1 MGARLEAV
9 TKAYGEHKALSKID
23 LTVGDGEFL
32 TILGPSGSGKT
43 TILRIVGGF
52 TQPTTGRVWFGD
64 DDITDVPTHKRPFNT
79 VFQDY
84 ALFPHMTVE
93 QNVGYGLMIRGH
105 DRATVRSKSS
115 HTLDIVGLGG
125 FLDRYPAQLSG
136 GQRQRVALARAIVC
150 EPELIL
156 LDEPLAA
163 LDAGLRRQMQGFLKE
178 LQKNISTTFLFVTH
192 DQEEAITM
200 SDRIVVM
207 DNGQIEQI
215 GTPKEIYYAPETP
228 FVARFFGENNLIEA
242 QITNGRLKMP
252 FGEVPIPPGIDKTT
266 RPVVAALRP
275 EKLLLDTKNS
285 TVSFP
290 SIVKE
295 VIFVGS
301 TTQLKASL
309 LAAPDML
316 LVAKMTSDPNQ
327 TIPEKGARID
337 IGFDARDLAVIEVSQ

>member
-1 MGARLEAV
+1 MGV
-9 TKAYGEHKALSKID
+9 TLKAISKAYGAHKALSEISLD
-23 LTVGDGEFL
+23 VGDGEFL

-52 TQPTTGRVWFGD
+52 TQPTAGRVWFGD

-93 QNVGYGLMIRGH
+93 QNVGYGLKIKGI
-105 DRATVRSKSS
+105 DRKTVRSKSTE
-115 HTLDIVGLGG
+115 TLDIVGLGG

-163 LDAGLRRQMQGFLKE
+163 LDAEMRRQMQGFLKE
-178 LQKNISTTFLFVTH
+178 LQRNISTTFLFVTH

-207 DNGQIEQI
+207 DNGEIEQI
-215 GTPKEIYYAPETP
+215 GTPKEIYYSPKTP
-228 FVARFFGENNLIEA
+228 FVARFFGENNMIKSDFVDGQLR
-242 QITNGRLKMP
+242 TP
-252 FGEVPIPPGIDKTT
+252 FGEIALPASINKSK
-266 RPVVAALRP
+266 RPVFAALRP
-275 EKLLLDTKNS
+275 EKLLFGAAKS
-285 TVSFP
+285 TISIP

-295 VIFVGS
+295 VIFIGS
-301 TTQLKASL
+301 TTQLRACP
-309 LAAPDML
+309 LATPDMVL
-316 LVAKMTSDPNQ
+316 IVKMASDPNQ
-327 TIPEKGARID
+327 VLPKKGDQID
-337 IGFDARDLAVIEVSQ
+337 LGFNAQDLAIIEVTQ